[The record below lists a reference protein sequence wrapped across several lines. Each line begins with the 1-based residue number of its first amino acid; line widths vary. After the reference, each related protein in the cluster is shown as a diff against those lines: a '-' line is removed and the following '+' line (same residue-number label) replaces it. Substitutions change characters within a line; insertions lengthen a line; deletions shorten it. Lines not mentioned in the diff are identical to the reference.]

1 MSLSPS
7 LAPRSAWMLIL
18 ATSLITTDVLASK
31 PTAAPVEHPGCF
43 LLMEL
48 KTGEVTRIHPE
59 QCSKRLAPAST
70 FKVPHA
76 LIALETGVLSGPEEV
91 RRWDGTKHG
100 RETWNQDQTLDTAI
114 RYSTVWFFQGTA
126 RQIGRERMEDWLKR
140 LRYGNTDASGD
151 ITRFWINGT
160 LRITPEEQLDFMARL
175 YRNEL
180 PVSERSREIVKRTL
194 AHGPDTVGNTRSG
207 VSLYGPWKDGA
218 VLSAKT
224 GWTHVKGEG
233 DVTWLIGH
241 VRAPRGE
248 YVFVSSVTTPKRQSE
263 PPPALVS
270 ALSALKG
277 LGVL

>member
-1 MSLSPS
+1 VRAWVLSLTVLLSTFCATARAEPGPGASPN
-7 LAPRSAWMLIL
+7 
-18 ATSLITTDVLASK
+18 
-31 PTAAPVEHPGCF
+31 HPGCF

-48 KTGEVTRIHPE
+48 KTGKVTRIHPE
-59 QCSKRLAPAST
+59 QCSKALPPAST

-91 RRWDGTKHG
+91 RRWDGTRHSI
-100 RETWNQDQTLDTAI
+100 EAWNQDQTLDTAM
-114 RYSTVWFFQGTA
+114 RRSALWFFQGTA
-126 RQIGRERMEDWLKR
+126 KQIGRERMKEWLER
-140 LRYGNTDASGD
+140 LRYGNQDASGEL
-151 ITRFWINGT
+151 TRFWVNGT

-180 PVSERSREIVKRTL
+180 PVSERSREIVKQTL
-194 AHGPDTVGNTRSG
+194 AHGPDTEANVRSG
-207 VSLYGPWKDGA
+207 ISLYGPWKDGA

-224 GWTHVKGEG
+224 GRTPMEKEG

-241 VRAPRGE
+241 VRNPRGE
-248 YVFVSSVTTPKRQSE
+248 YVFVSSVTTKKSQPE

-270 ALSALKG
+270 AVAALKS